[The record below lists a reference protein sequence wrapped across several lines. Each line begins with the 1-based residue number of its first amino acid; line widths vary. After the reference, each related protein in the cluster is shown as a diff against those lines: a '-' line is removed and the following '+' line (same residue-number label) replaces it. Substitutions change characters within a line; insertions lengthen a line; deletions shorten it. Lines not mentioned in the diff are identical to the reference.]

1 MSYNKQ
7 NFVNGQPLTAQQLNY
22 MENGLVQLN
31 AELDNVNTEITNIE
45 DNYATKDF
53 VRSEINNAEIGGDGE
68 LDVDLSI
75 YALKTEI
82 PKYIQTGALSDST
95 IGFNATVEGA
105 ANIASGDYSHAEGY
119 QTETTGIAAHAEG
132 AIYNNIKTFAGGQA
146 SHAEG
151 AGTRALVDA
160 AHTEGVLTLAG
171 RTYEEAQQAAV
182 DLNISFDSD
191 EELYMKLL
199 GYGAHAEG
207 TNTQALGSS
216 SHAEGSLTQALVNS
230 SHAEG
235 DSTYAGGEAS
245 HAEGYDTV
253 ASGNQSHAEGKST
266 LASGNSSHAEGKESK
281 ATGYCAHAE
290 GLNTLAQGLSSHT
303 EGIETIAITEAQH
316 VQGRYN
322 IEDTADTYA
331 HIVGNG
337 TEKHRRSNAHT
348 LDWSGNAWYA
358 GKVTVGI
365 APTAAMD
372 VATKK
377 YVDDKITSSGTA
389 GPQGPK
395 GDTGATGPKG
405 STGATGATGPKGDT
419 GATGPKGTTGNT
431 GATGP
436 KGSTGNTGA
445 TGATGK
451 TGATGP
457 KGSTGNTGP
466 QGPAGVGLSAAP
478 STTTITNGI
487 AVYSSVDLANWY
499 TNIQWT
505 TIKYT
510 DGSFELFGRSTGSFY
525 HDASHSWGSFYET
538 EEYTISLPTGISY
551 SGKPYINATVVG
563 DSGSALLYEGGF
575 ISGQVMK
582 CWFCRASSAGTSGY
596 LTVYIRGK

>member
-7 NFVNGQPLTAQQLNY
+7 NFVNGQPLTAQQLNHI
-22 MENGLVQLN
+22 ENGIVQLN
-31 AELDNVNTEITNIE
+31 TELNNVNTEITNIE

-119 QTETTGIAAHAEG
+119 QTETTGVAAHAEG
-132 AIYNNIKTFAGGQA
+132 AIYNNVKTSANGQA

-216 SHAEGSLTQALVNS
+216 SHAEGSLTQALTNS

-235 DSTYAGGEAS
+235 DSTYARGEAS
-245 HAEGYDTV
+245 HAEGYDTT

-290 GLNTLAQGLSSHT
+290 GLNTLAQGLYSHA
-303 EGIETIAITEAQH
+303 EGIETIALAEAQH

-337 TEKHRRSNAHT
+337 TEEDGRSNAYT
-348 LDWSGNAWYA
+348 LDWDGNAWFAGAINCKDKTTTLANLGAAPAGYGLGEVSPSGLIQTTAALDAAKATGWYRFYGYDSGSYWNIGGYLSGLIEVKGSRTATDGIRQYFYPDGCNGYLVRMMAGGAWSKWEWVNPPMIAGQEYRTTERWNGKPVYA
-358 GKVTVGI
+358 KLVNIGTLPSSASKYYSIGI
-365 APTAAMD
+365 APNAYEIIDSSVRMKT
-372 VATKK
+372 
-377 YVDDKITSSGTA
+377 SGTYTRTRT
-389 GPQGPK
+389 Q
-395 GDTGATGPKG
+395 DNLDYCFDVG
-405 STGATGATGPKGDT
+405 SDGNYAMIVE
-419 GATGPKGTTGNT
+419 TTADFSNFT
-431 GATGP
+431 C
-436 KGSTGNTGA
+436 
-445 TGATGK
+445 
-451 TGATGP
+451 
-457 KGSTGNTGP
+457 
-466 QGPAGVGLSAAP
+466 
-478 STTTITNGI
+478 
-487 AVYSSVDLANWY
+487 D
-499 TNIQWT
+499 
-505 TIKYT
+505 
-510 DGSFELFGRSTGSFY
+510 
-525 HDASHSWGSFYET
+525 
-538 EEYTISLPTGISY
+538 
-551 SGKPYINATVVG
+551 
-563 DSGSALLYEGGF
+563 
-575 ISGQVMK
+575 
-582 CWFCRASSAGTSGY
+582 
-596 LTVYIRGK
+596 LTVKYIPK